1 MRRVALAIVAALALL
16 GAVLFQSNPLTQRAQ
31 DYARSVAVASGG
43 VYLTLRSLNALLST
57 AQEVEVGGS
66 FVVQGT
72 AQPFKVLEPVDD
84 TIERIAS
91 MVFTVM
97 VVTGVLAVALGPA
110 SALGYG
116 MLAGA
121 AVLGLMVRHGGAG
134 RAGILARRL
143 GWYGVFLGL
152 ALPGAFLL
160 SSLLADWMTA
170 DVMAK
175 HQAILAE
182 LTADVD
188 PRIETP
194 GSGGIL
200 DWIGGTR
207 DQLERYAAL
216 AGNIYERADELISSL
231 VAITAVFVFK
241 LLILPALILGGL
253 FVIIRFFAHLDP
265 Q

>member
-1 MRRVALAIVAALALL
+1 
-16 GAVLFQSNPLTQRAQ
+16 
-31 DYARSVAVASGG
+31 
-43 VYLTLRSLNALLST
+43 
-57 AQEVEVGGS
+57 
-66 FVVQGT
+66 
-72 AQPFKVLEPVDD
+72 
-84 TIERIAS
+84 
-91 MVFTVM
+91 
-97 VVTGVLAVALGPA
+97 
-110 SALGYG
+110 
-116 MLAGA
+116 
-121 AVLGLMVRHGGAG
+121 VLGLMVRHGGAG

-253 FVIIRFFAHLDP
+253 FVIIRFFAPLPACHSGLVP
-265 Q
+265 